1 MRIINET
8 VILRIIASKIAK
20 ADQNGENRYLSVFFD
35 LLHDWY
41 WFTKGHFEAAMREVS
56 IEEYR
61 NAFFRLVTQ
70 GWFKLP
76 STFKNGISLYYA
88 SSALSNLSTSFDA
101 LRELQQEIFVYQ
113 ATAAKLAADTK
124 EIRFILEKQCN
135 LGMVVTILSP
145 LLRYFSE
152 TESNRSQILTFA
164 DIFNFGYIEG
174 VRSERARRR
183 KDK

>member
-1 MRIINET
+1 MRLINET
-8 VILRIIASKIAK
+8 VILRIIAFKIAEE
-20 ADQNGENRYLSVFFD
+20 DQNGEDRCLSVFFD

-41 WFTKGHFEAAMREVS
+41 RFTKGHYEAAMREVS

-61 NAFFRLVTQ
+61 TAFFRLVSKA
-70 GWFKLP
+70 GFKLP
-76 STFKNGISLYYA
+76 DTFKNGISLYYA
-88 SSALSNLSTSFDA
+88 SSALPDPSASFDV

-113 ATAAKLAADTK
+113 ATVVKLAADTK

-135 LGMVVTILSP
+135 LVAVVTILSP

-152 TESNRSQILTFA
+152 AESERSRILTFV

-183 KDK
+183 KE

>member
-1 MRIINET
+1 MKQINET

-20 ADQNGENRYLSVFFD
+20 ADPNVESRFLSVFFD

-41 WFTKGHFEAAMREVS
+41 WFTKGHYEAAMREVS

-61 NAFFRLVTQ
+61 NAFFRLVSQ
-70 GWFKLP
+70 ARFKLP
-76 STFKNGISLYYA
+76 GTFKNGISLYYA
-88 SSALSNLSTSFDA
+88 SSVLPDPSTSFDV
-101 LRELQQEIFVYQ
+101 LCELQQEIFVYR
-113 ATAAKLAADTK
+113 ATVEKLAADTK

-135 LGMVVTILSP
+135 LVAVVTILSP

-152 TESNRSQILTFA
+152 AESERSRILTFA

-183 KDK
+183 KGK